1 MCLGTLS
8 NTHHG
13 VRYRWCVRRE
23 LVRPSRLL
31 LALTIL
37 FVSRR
42 FQRRNWKT
50 RFATLTAKQLLY
62 YASEEDA
69 ERGHGAKGGILF
81 EGASIRVFDA
91 QDDTKRCANDGKNL
105 SFGSAARD

>member
-1 MCLGTLS
+1 MCLGSLS
-8 NTHHG
+8 KTHPG
-13 VRYRWCVRRE
+13 VRNRWCVRRQ
-23 LVRPSRLL
+23 LVCPSSVV
-31 LALTIL
+31 ALTIL
-37 FVSRR
+37 FVYRR

-69 ERGHGAKGGILF
+69 DRGHGAKGGILF

-105 SFGSAARD
+105 SFASAARD

>member
-8 NTHHG
+8 KTHPG
-13 VRYRWCVRRE
+13 VRNRWCVRRQ
-23 LVRPSRLL
+23 LVCPSEVG
-31 LALTIL
+31 ALTIL
-37 FVSRR
+37 FVPRR

-91 QDDTKRCANDGKNL
+91 QDDTKRCANDDKSL
-105 SFGSAARD
+105 SFASAARD

>member
-1 MCLGTLS
+1 MRSSWSAL
-8 NTHHG
+8 
-13 VRYRWCVRRE
+13 
-23 LVRPSRLL
+23 RLL

-37 FVSRR
+37 FVPRR

-69 ERGHGAKGGILF
+69 DRGHGAKGGILF

-91 QDDTKRCANDGKNL
+91 QDDTKRCANDDKSL
-105 SFGSAARD
+105 SFASAARD

>member
-1 MCLGTLS
+1 M
-8 NTHHG
+8 
-13 VRYRWCVRRE
+13 RRE
-23 LVRPSRLL
+23 LVRPSWLL

-37 FVSRR
+37 FVSCR

-91 QDDTKRCANDGKNL
+91 QDDIP
-105 SFGSAARD
+105 SAAHACMRWCALARLASV